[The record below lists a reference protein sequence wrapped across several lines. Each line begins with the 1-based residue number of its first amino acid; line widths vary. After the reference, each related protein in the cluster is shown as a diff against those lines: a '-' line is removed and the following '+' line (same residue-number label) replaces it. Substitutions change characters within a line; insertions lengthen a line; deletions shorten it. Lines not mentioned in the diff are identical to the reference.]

1 MGVRVPPGLQMKAM
15 ANKGLR
21 SETMRI
27 INVSK
32 EFLGGV
38 RSEMKKVT
46 WTRKQ
51 DLIASTGV
59 VIVVTAGVAVVVGVV
74 DKLFEVFLLHP
85 AKGLI
90 PFLTGL
96 GGG

>member
-1 MGVRVPPGLQMKAM
+1 
-15 ANKGLR
+15 
-21 SETMRI
+21 MRI
-27 INVSK
+27 ISVSR
-32 EFLGGV
+32 EFLEGV

-59 VIVVTAGVAVVVGVV
+59 VIVVTAGVAVVVGIV
-74 DKLFEVFLLHP
+74 DKLFEMGLLHP
-85 AKGLI
+85 GKGLI
-90 PFLTGL
+90 PFLTGQ